1 MSDETKK
8 RPIQRQ
14 LQEDAKGRLWHVAI
28 VDSRDADA
36 EDARFWY
43 EELTPAERVMAVE
56 ECTRSAWKARGLG
69 ELPPMRR
76 VARVVRCRPR

>member
-14 LQEDAKGRLWHVAI
+14 LHADATGRLWQVAI

-43 EELTPAERVMAVE
+43 DELTPAERA
-56 ECTRSAWKARGLG
+56 
-69 ELPPMRR
+69 
-76 VARVVRCRPR
+76 